1 MTADRETKFA
11 LLRPLSEQKIF
22 TCITSLRGWT
32 TWDLFKAKECYI
44 RRKYSEEMQLKG
56 RDELLDLL
64 KIVILSLRME
74 NESSSS
80 FKIMK
85 QAVMKYLNISKRDN
99 VDISNE
105 DIINLYSK
113 MSDQDRN
120 KVR

>member
-1 MTADRETKFA
+1 
-11 LLRPLSEQKIF
+11 
-22 TCITSLRGWT
+22 
-32 TWDLFKAKECYI
+32 
-44 RRKYSEEMQLKG
+44 MQLKG
-56 RDELLDLL
+56 RNELLDLL

>member
-1 MTADRETKFA
+1 
-11 LLRPLSEQKIF
+11 
-22 TCITSLRGWT
+22 
-32 TWDLFKAKECYI
+32 
-44 RRKYSEEMQLKG
+44 MQLKG